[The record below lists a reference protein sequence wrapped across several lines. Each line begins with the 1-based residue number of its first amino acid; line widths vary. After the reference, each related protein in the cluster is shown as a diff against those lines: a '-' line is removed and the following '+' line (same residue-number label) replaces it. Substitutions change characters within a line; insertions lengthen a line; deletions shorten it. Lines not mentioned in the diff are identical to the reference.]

1 MAESVVNF
9 LLNNLVALLRS
20 GALNRFSDA
29 GGEVR
34 YITDELDRMRAFLRD
49 ADTDRESDQEIDV
62 WVKQMRDVVYD
73 MEDVLDEFKLHL
85 VYPHREGIYGFILK
99 AFHCILNLKA
109 SHEIDRKL
117 KGIKERVKNIKE
129 HKTYRR
135 RLTPEAGLTSSTFS
149 SNRRSWHGCR
159 ADALLVE
166 EAGLVGIGKPKG
178 QLKEYLL
185 KGEPGLRVISV
196 VGMGGIGKTTL
207 VRKVYD
213 DATVKKHFEIQV
225 WITITQ
231 SFMTEE
237 ILKGIIQQLFGQI
250 KQGIPQE
257 VNSMKIE
264 GLKMKINEFL
274 NQKRY
279 VIVLDDIWD
288 IDAWEALTYAFPNSQ
303 FGSRVMV
310 TTRHAD
316 IARTART
323 RFDDQIYNLTPL
335 TEDLSWR
342 LFCRK
347 AFRADSSPPHLE
359 ELSREILGRCE
370 GLPLAIVAIGGLLA
384 TKEKG
389 KIDEWEKVNRSLGA
403 HIEGNRKLESM
414 KQILLLSYDH
424 LPSYL
429 KVCFLYLSIF
439 PENCFIKRMK
449 LIRLWM
455 AEGFVE
461 RREGQM
467 PEEIAEDYLN
477 ELVDRSLVQIAKT
490 TRNGRVS
497 ACRVHDLLREI
508 ALSKSREL
516 NFVAIANKN
525 NAPWPEKLRRLS
537 IHGTCR
543 EVKESRKDSQLRSLF
558 MFRVR
563 DLPPK
568 SPISRLLAGSLR
580 LLKVVDLQSAY
591 LQIFPEEILKLYLLR
606 YISLRATRVKEI
618 PRSIGGLLDLE
629 TLDLKHADVTELP
642 VEIRKLKKLRHLL
655 VYRYNKR
662 TSSPFHSTWG
672 FKAPMGMG
680 NLPSLQKLCFVEADQ
695 SSDILNEV
703 GKLTQLRKL
712 GITKLRREDGVA
724 LCSSIENL
732 KNLRSLDLS
741 SIEEREI
748 LDLQSMS
755 SPPPY
760 LQRIWLQGNLEKLP
774 PWISSMDNLVKL
786 RLRWSRLRLN
796 PLEPLQALPNLVELQ
811 LREAYDGG
819 ELHFTAGGF
828 QALKVLHLHD
838 LKQLRRVTVEQGAM
852 PQLEGLKII
861 HCELLE
867 NVPAGI
873 EFLINLKSLAFS
885 EMQNKLIQRLLGRQD
900 DDYLKIKDIS
910 EVDITFR
917 RGDHWNRIFLS
928 V

>member
-29 GGEVR
+29 GGEVQ

-109 SHEIDRKL
+109 SHQIDRKL
-117 KGIKERVKNIKE
+117 KDIKERVKNIKE

-135 RLTPEAGLTSSTFS
+135 RLTPEEGLNSSTFS
-149 SNRRSWHGCR
+149 SNSRSWHGCR

-166 EAGLVGIGKPKG
+166 EAGLVGIDKPKG
-178 QLKEYLL
+178 QLKDYLL

-196 VGMGGIGKTTL
+196 VGMGGMGKTTL

-213 DATVKKHFEIQV
+213 DATVKKHFEIHV
-225 WITITQ
+225 WITVTE
-231 SFMTEE
+231 SFTTEE
-237 ILKGIIQQLFGQI
+237 ILKGIIQQLFAQI
-250 KQGIPQE
+250 NQGIPQE
-257 VNSMKIE
+257 VNTMKID

-310 TTRHAD
+310 TTRNVD
-316 IARTART
+316 IDRTART
-323 RFDDQIYNLTPL
+323 RFDAQIYNLTPL
-335 TEDLSWR
+335 TEDLSWS

-347 AFRADSSPPHLE
+347 TFKADSSPPDLE
-359 ELSREILGRCE
+359 KLSRKILGRCE
-370 GLPLAIVAIGGLLA
+370 GLPLAIVAIGGLMS
-384 TKEKG
+384 TKEG

-403 HIEGNRKLESM
+403 HIEGNRMLESM
-414 KQILLLSYDH
+414 KQILSLSYDH

-467 PEEIAEDYLN
+467 PEEIAEEYLN
-477 ELVDRSLVQIAKT
+477 ELNDRSLVQIAKT

-508 ALSKSREL
+508 ALSKAKEL
-516 NFVAIANKN
+516 KFVAIANKN

-568 SPISRLLAGSLR
+568 SPISRLLGGSLR
-580 LLKVVDLQSAY
+580 LLMVLDLQSAH
-591 LQIFPEEILKLYLLR
+591 LQIFPEEICKLYLLR

-618 PRSIGGLLDLE
+618 PRSIGGLLHLE

-655 VYRYNKR
+655 VYRYKKG
-662 TSSPFHSTWG
+662 TSSPFHSTCG
-672 FKAPMGMG
+672 FKAPSGMG
-680 NLPSLQKLCFVEADQ
+680 DLPSLQKLCFVEADQ
-695 SSDILNEV
+695 SSEILNEV

-712 GITKLRREDGVA
+712 GITKLRREDEVA

-741 SIEEREI
+741 SIGEHEI
-748 LDLQSMS
+748 LDLKSMS
-755 SPPPY
+755 SPPIY
-760 LQRIWLQGNLEKLP
+760 LQRMWLQGNMEELP
-774 PWISSMDNLVKL
+774 PWISLMRNLVKL
-786 RLRWSRLRLN
+786 RLRWSRLILN
-796 PLEPLQALPNLVELQ
+796 PLEPLQALPKLVELQ

-819 ELHFTAGGF
+819 ELHFKAGGF
-828 QALKVLHLHD
+828 KALKVLHLHD
-838 LKQLRRVTVEQGAM
+838 LKQLRRVTVEQEAM
-852 PQLEGLKII
+852 PQLEDLRII

-867 NVPAGI
+867 NVPVGI
-873 EFLINLKSLAFS
+873 EFLDNLKSLAFAD
-885 EMQNKLIQRLLGRQD
+885 MQNELIQRLQGRQD

-910 EVDITFR
+910 EVYITFR
-917 RGDHWNRIFLS
+917 HGGRWNQIFLS
-928 V
+928 G